1 MNTTRTK
8 DPTARC
14 RTAGMCTALLLLL
27 LGGCSAGTHRP
38 DGAALS
44 QAVDRIEQQ
53 RLADRQRTASYP
65 AWSQLRQP
73 TSAGQADV
81 LCDYFHFTD
90 YPTLVSEMPAEPSL
104 DPSAQHARPIRAPL
118 PSLGQTIL
126 RDLKQMPA
134 QIWTDTK
141 RTYSNR
147 TNAIILLT
155 AGGAS
160 LALRCQYDDKIE
172 DKFDRARTFNS
183 EWGDLGGAI
192 SNPGTHF
199 ALAGLWY
206 LVGAAQQDL
215 KTYQVGKTL
224 FSALIINN
232 LSTMALKAAAN
243 TDSPNGE
250 PLAWPSGHTSSMVCF
265 AAVMDQAYGH
275 WVGWPLYGLAGFGA
289 FTRLD
294 DREHHLSD
302 IVFGAALGWVIGHTV
317 ATGHEPEIFGGKI
330 LPYADPVNATAGLMW
345 AKSFK

>member
-1 MNTTRTK
+1 MTTGY
-8 DPTARC
+8 
-14 RTAGMCTALLLLL
+14 RTAGMCTPLLLLL
-27 LGGCSAGTHRP
+27 AGCATNPDRLDGT
-38 DGAALS
+38 ALN
-44 QAVDRIEQQ
+44 QALHRIEQQ
-53 RLADRQRTASYP
+53 RRTARPTTPPYHAP
-65 AWSQLRQP
+65 SQLRQP
-73 TSAGQADV
+73 PSPRQADV
-81 LCDYFHFTD
+81 RCDYFHLVD
-90 YPTLVSEMPAEPSL
+90 YPTLVSEMPTEPPL
-104 DPSAQHARPIRAPL
+104 DPSAQHARNNLAPL
-118 PSLGQTIL
+118 PSLAQTIL
-126 RDLKQMPA
+126 RDLKQTPA

-141 RTYSNR
+141 RTYADR
-147 TNAIILLT
+147 TNAVILLT

-160 LALRCQYDDKIE
+160 LAMRCQCDDKIE
-172 DKFDRARTFNS
+172 DKFDRARTFNP

-206 LVGAAQQDL
+206 LVGTAQQDA

-224 FSALIINN
+224 FSALIVNN
-232 LSTMALKAAAN
+232 LSTIALKAAAN

-250 PLAWPSGHTSSMVCF
+250 PLAWPSGHTSSVVCF

-289 FTRLD
+289 FSRLD

-302 IVFGAALGWVIGHTV
+302 IVFGAALGWVVGHTV